1 MYREERAKNEALL
14 GQKQAL
20 TLKISQIS
28 EETDKKIIA
37 QNSFEQKE
45 LNYEAEIRKLKLEV
59 NQAKNEVIQLQ
70 NSLKN
75 ASKLQNSGISAP
87 SGQEN
92 TYYQSL

>member
-1 MYREERAKNEALL
+1 LYREERAKNEALL

-45 LNYEAEIRKLKLEV
+45 LNYEAEIRKLKL
-59 NQAKNEVIQLQ
+59 
-70 NSLKN
+70 
-75 ASKLQNSGISAP
+75 
-87 SGQEN
+87 
-92 TYYQSL
+92 